1 MIKSFSKNIKTISQM
16 FFIIITYTA
25 SFMCFFVN
33 DLISIKFFGFYIV
46 GESFWESM
54 IIVPWITFGYVFYGL
69 YVLQSPSLYIKN
81 KQNWT
86 PVFWGAGTIVN
97 IILNILLIPR
107 LDILGAAI
115 ATFVSY
121 LLIFVFIKVKNKS
134 WMPLPILSLQ
144 VIFYV
149 IFTSGA
155 LFFRYY
161 NDNTLL
167 ISSSFLIYTIFTIYL
182 LSFIKKTKQ

>member
-1 MIKSFSKNIKTISQM
+1 
-16 FFIIITYTA
+16 
-25 SFMCFFVN
+25 MCFFVN

-54 IIVPWITFGYVFYGL
+54 IVAPWITFGYVFYGL

-97 IILNILLIPR
+97 VILNIILIPL

-115 ATFVSY
+115 ATFISY
-121 LLIFVFIKVKNKS
+121 LLIFVLIKIKNKQ
-134 WMPLPILSLQ
+134 WMPLPILNFRI
-144 VIFYV
+144 VFYI
-149 IFTSGA
+149 IFTIIA
-155 LFFRYY
+155 LIFRYY
-161 NDNTLL
+161 NYNALL
-167 ISSSFLIYTIFTIYL
+167 ISSAFIIYTVFTIYL
-182 LSFIKKTKQ
+182 IRNIKVN

>member
-1 MIKSFSKNIKTISQM
+1 M
-16 FFIIITYTA
+16 
-25 SFMCFFVN
+25 
-33 DLISIKFFGFYIV
+33 
-46 GESFWESM
+46 
-54 IIVPWITFGYVFYGL
+54 
-69 YVLQSPSLYIKN
+69 
-81 KQNWT
+81 
-86 PVFWGAGTIVN
+86 GAGTIVN